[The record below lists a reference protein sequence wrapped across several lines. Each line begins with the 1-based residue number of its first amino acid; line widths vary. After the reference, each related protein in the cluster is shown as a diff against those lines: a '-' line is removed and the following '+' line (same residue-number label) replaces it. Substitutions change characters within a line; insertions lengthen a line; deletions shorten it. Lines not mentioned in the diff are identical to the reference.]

1 MIENHSFSYIYTQ
14 IVLSILFKRYE
25 SCGEDHRIDDGRYR
39 ASRSEFGVLGVA
51 GEGNFVGR
59 RYEGG

>member
-1 MIENHSFSYIYTQ
+1 MIENQSYSYIYTQ

-39 ASRSEFGVLGVA
+39 ASRSELGVLGVA
-51 GEGNFVGR
+51 IKGNFAGWR
-59 RYEGG
+59 H